1 MSKHK
6 RTSTLHKHY
15 EQLALIVVKLA
26 VVILAALF
34 IYNKLTNNDTLDVDY
49 FLELLIRYDIFS
61 LKNISILFLLSISN
75 WLLESLK
82 WKILVN
88 EITHISFKKA
98 ISQSLSALTAS
109 IITPNRVGEY
119 GVKAI
124 YYPKR
129 FRKKILGLNLIGNL
143 SQMLITVL
151 FGCIGLLYFTNIYNV
166 SIIKYSHFSILTIT
180 FIIIGILVVC
190 LLLVKKQK
198 IIKKVFSRT
207 IIFCK
212 KLNSKTIIITL
223 LIAVIKYLVFSHQ
236 FYFLIAI
243 FKLNI
248 TYFEA
253 MSCIFSM
260 YIIASIIP
268 TVFILDLVVKG
279 SVAVWLFGFA
289 NANEFLILA
298 ITSIMWC
305 LNFAI
310 PSIIGSYF
318 VLNFKLNKD

>member
-129 FRKKILGLNLIGNL
+129 SRKKILGLNLIGNL

-180 FIIIGILVVC
+180 LIIIAVLVLC
-190 LLLVKKQK
+190 LLVVKKQK
-198 IIKKVFSRT
+198 IIKQVFSRT

-212 KLNSKTIIITL
+212 NLNSKTIIITL

-248 TYFEA
+248 KYFEA

-298 ITSIMWC
+298 IISIMWC